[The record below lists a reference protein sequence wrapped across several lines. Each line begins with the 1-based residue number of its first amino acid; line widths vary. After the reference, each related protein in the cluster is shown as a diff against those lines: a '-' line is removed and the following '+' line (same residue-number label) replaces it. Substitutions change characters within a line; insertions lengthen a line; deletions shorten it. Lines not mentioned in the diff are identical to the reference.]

1 MIREA
6 SLADVSEFFS
16 ERDLEVPERLGCK
29 VMVVDESLL
38 VAYDQIDEFT
48 CEVHICAKRKAVRHV
63 KELIA
68 IAEHFL
74 LFQGFQRLI
83 TAIEPK
89 YTASIKLVERI
100 GFKQLGCYNNQM
112 IFGKEL

>member
-6 SLADVSEFFS
+6 SLADVSEFFA
-16 ERDLEVPERLGCK
+16 ERDLQVPERIGCK
-29 VMVVDESLL
+29 VVVIDESLL

-48 CEVHICAKRKAVRHV
+48 CEVHICAKRKAVRRV
-63 KELIA
+63 KELIS

-74 LFQGFQRLI
+74 LFQGFHRLI
-83 TAIEPK
+83 TAIEPR
-89 YTASIKLVERI
+89 YAVSIKLVERI